1 MTIQLSTSIKNQSSL
16 FIGSQPIRKLFI
28 GNTLH
33 WQKVLAVKYGAIYTR
48 DAAWGT
54 GVNSILC
61 SDDWHL
67 PVNANIDALFYDAIY
82 SRYPFEPYYYPLGVE
97 HIKEVGDTYWT
108 DANPHTN
115 YMNFNAR
122 AAGYVGGGTFMGLK
136 TTCFWWRS
144 SIYGNEAM
152 WGISNYDNMWG
163 RGVIGS
169 GGWSMPIRIIKN
181 STTLTH
187 GQEGTYTGNDGR
199 IYRTICMGNEEWLAD
214 NLAETKFR
222 NGNLITVLLSSQM
235 LTAPALCYP
244 NNDINNFL
252 IN

>member
-1 MTIQLSTSIKNQSSL
+1 MPVKFSTSIKNQSSL

-54 GVNSILC
+54 AANSIFS

-67 PVNANIDALFYDAIY
+67 PVSNDINTLFYDGIY
-82 SRYPFEPYYYPLGVE
+82 TRYPFNPPYALLGAE
-97 HIKEVGDTYWT
+97 HLKEVGAAYWT
-108 DANPHTN
+108 DVNPHTN
-115 YMNFNAR
+115 YMKFNAR
-122 AAGYVGGGTFMGLK
+122 AAGYSNGYSFYGLK
-136 TTCFWWRS
+136 TAAFWWKAS
-144 SIYGNEAM
+144 NYGNEAN
-152 WGISNYDNMWG
+152 WVISNYSNEWG
-163 RGVIGS
+163 
-169 GGWSMPIRIIKN
+169 GGAIMSPYWSMAIRIIKN

-187 GQEGTYTGNDGR
+187 GQEGTYSGNDGR
-199 IYRTICMGNEEWLAD
+199 IYRTICIGNEEWLAD

-222 NGNLITVLLSSQM
+222 NGNLITVLPANQM
-235 LTAPALCYP
+235 HTAAALCYP
-244 NNDINNFL
+244 NDDINNFL